1 MPSRNKKAWKMFIV
15 SLTAVMSMS
24 VLAACGD
31 DSKDNAQP
39 KDDSKVVVK
48 YKGGEITEKEFDL
61 EQRMMQFMSPEYA
74 QLLQMDQ
81 FKEYLAKQGVTYEY
95 LYSKAGEE
103 AKKAAKT
110 QADDLVKQ
118 NKTAMGEEQFKK
130 SLEAQNLTEQD
141 LTNYMLRVLT
151 VMEDQKNKVTEDDI
165 KKEFESN
172 KQDFTMINVRHVLIG
187 FTDAEGKERKQEDAL
202 KLAKEVKSKL
212 DKGEDFAKI
221 AKEYSEDPG
230 SKDNGGLYE
239 NKEARTWVPQFKE
252 KALTLPLNKIS
263 DPVETDYGYHIMK
276 VESRK
281 EVTFDKLS
289 DTQRESIHN
298 ELASLKVDDFM
309 KNELNDLIEKMDL
322 PKSETPTAPTEGE
335 DKGTGS
341 TDKAPAT
348 GEGTKDSEKTEETGK

>member
-165 KKEFESN
+165 KKEFESK
-172 KQDFTMINVRHVLIG
+172 KQDFTTISVRHVLIG
-187 FTDAEGKERKQEDAL
+187 FTDAEGKERKEEDAL

-239 NKEARTWVPQFKE
+239 NKEARTWVTEFKE

-263 DPVETDYGYHIMK
+263 DPVKTDYGYHIMK

-281 EVTFDKLS
+281 EVTYDKLS
-289 DTQRESIHN
+289 DTQKESIHN

-309 KNELNDLIEKMDL
+309 KNELDGLIEKMDL
-322 PKSETPTAPTEGE
+322 PKSETPTTD
-335 DKGTGS
+335 DKDS
-341 TDKAPAT
+341 ESKDKAPAT